1 MCVCAY
7 NKNDDHLFFSPEN
20 WCYCCHFPSN
30 FPTAQSVL
38 FRPKT
43 YNPVKWEFL
52 NRLHS
57 VREGFFKVNF
67 NPKLPSSP
75 LCFLF
80 FNPSLLLSELAW
92 CSESQGSWVLIQRG
106 RQRKWLFG
114 TLYYSHHSKVLID
127 AEVHYS
133 QKISG
138 YHGIHVGINALIFWM
153 LPVLKLTRYLSASRY
168 RECQRALKITMNSGF
183 FSGPAILGKMQ

>member
-1 MCVCAY
+1 MIISSFRRKIGAIAAISHPISQQPKVY
-7 NKNDDHLFFSPEN
+7 FS
-20 WCYCCHFPSN
+20 SLKLIILSSAN
-30 FPTAQSVL
+30 FWTDYTLCEKV
-38 FRPKT
+38 
-43 YNPVKWEFL
+43 
-52 NRLHS
+52 
-57 VREGFFKVNF
+57 FFKVNF

-138 YHGIHVGINALIFWM
+138 YHGIHVGITALIFWM

-168 RECQRALKITMNSGF
+168 RECVNGL
-183 FSGPAILGKMQ
+183 